1 VGPSGF
7 FHPLSRSLGHPPLP
21 RGNVETRCPA
31 RTGQPEGR
39 TRLFYRY
46 NETVKN
52 WDVIIS
58 GAGIIGISLALELRR
73 RGARVLVL
81 DRGEPGSEASSAA
94 AGMLADADPETPKQ
108 LRLLATESA
117 ARYPRFVKELED
129 AAAMKVDFRHGSIA
143 LFTRPQSLP
152 EHEPLL
158 ASQLRQMEPAVD
170 AGSLS
175 AYLLETENS
184 VNPELLM
191 QAALRA
197 ARASGIEIHGH
208 TTVHGMTS
216 AGSEVEVVADDER
229 RLTRAAVNCQGAWAG
244 VPVRPRKGQML
255 YLKPQNPKLL
265 NRVVRTPEV
274 YLVPRSSGKILAG
287 ATLEDAGFDKS
298 VNPETIAKLHRAAAA
313 IVPELRS
320 APVVASWAGLRP
332 GTPDDLP
339 ILGRL
344 ESSGVFIAGGHFRNG
359 ILLAP
364 ITATIMADLIEG
376 RTPAA
381 DISAFSPGRFNSSNW
396 QLAVALHTNPILHK
410 N

>member
-1 VGPSGF
+1 
-7 FHPLSRSLGHPPLP
+7 
-21 RGNVETRCPA
+21 
-31 RTGQPEGR
+31 
-39 TRLFYRY
+39 
-46 NETVKN
+46 VKN

-108 LRLLATESA
+108 LRLLAAESA
-117 ARYPRFVKELED
+117 ACYPAFVKNVED
-129 AAAMKVDFRHGSIA
+129 AASMEVDFRRGAIA
-143 LFTRPQSLP
+143 LFTQPQNLP
-152 EHEPLL
+152 GHEPLL

-197 ARASGIEIHGH
+197 ARAAGVEIHGH

-216 AGSEVEVVADDER
+216 AGSEVEVVADDDR
-229 RLTRAAVNCQGAWAG
+229 RLARTAVNCQGAWAG
-244 VPVRPRKGQML
+244 APVRPRKGQML
-255 YLKPQNPKLL
+255 YLQPHNPKLL
-265 NRVVRTPEV
+265 NRVVRAPDV

-287 ATLEDAGFDKS
+287 ATMEDAGFDKS
-298 VNPETIAKLHRAAAA
+298 VNPETIAKLQRAAAA
-313 IVPELRS
+313 IVPELGS

-344 ESSGVFIAGGHFRNG
+344 ETSGVFIAGGHFRNG

-364 ITATIMADLIEG
+364 ITAAIMADVIEG
-376 RTPAA
+376 KAPVV
-381 DISAFSPGRFNSSNW
+381 DMSAFSPGRFNS
-396 QLAVALHTNPILHK
+396 AATALPRSPNGPETAEATRRRTTENAEERRF
-410 N
+410 